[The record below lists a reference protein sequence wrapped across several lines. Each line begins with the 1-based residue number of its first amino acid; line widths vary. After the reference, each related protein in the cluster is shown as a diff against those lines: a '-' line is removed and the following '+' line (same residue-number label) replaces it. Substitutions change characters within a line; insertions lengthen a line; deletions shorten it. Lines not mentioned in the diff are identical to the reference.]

1 MLQKVR
7 VYYSS
12 LQVNRC
18 HHSHNRMIH
27 ILEQSRVDFK
37 LIDCAHSQVD
47 ADVRLL
53 EKDDNIFFPQ
63 VFKYDGALRAWIF
76 KGTLENIIDWNDSK
90 TLQHH
95 LQGEGGINSE
105 AEIQESVAS
114 VPDLSHRKG
123 KNGYLSL
130 IQASAKPD
138 EGCDD
143 ISKLAN
149 DGCILSHVRND
160 ADLHEHPTEHD
171 RVVANYRELTA
182 KYSSLEHAHK
192 QETGRLEYV
201 IAKLTT
207 TNQELSAQQKLLHEK
222 NVFQDKLR
230 LDSLRTK
237 VSELEKKVVELERR
251 VVELE
256 TTVEQQDNEIKTYD
270 NLAEEAIVLHAR
282 TKHQDAHIAE
292 LVSRL
297 QQMTQD
303 NATQEQAHATDLIAQ
318 LKDQRDQDTDVVDAM
333 CASHASEV
341 ASLSA
346 QIMRLEIQVS
356 DSHRL
361 IRELQQSLVDKKN
374 TESCMQMRMDE
385 QDATIRLQAEN
396 GRQRASDTSPRADE
410 QESKRQFIQLCRLQ
424 NEKERILITQLTA
437 NCFLP

>member
-1 MLQKVR
+1 MQKVR

-18 HHSHNRMIH
+18 HHSHFRMNH

-37 LIDCAHSQVD
+37 SIDCAHFDV
-47 ADVRLL
+47 DVRLQ
-53 EKDDNIFFPQ
+53 EKDGKIFFPQ
-63 VFKYDGALRAWIF
+63 VWKYDGALHTWKF
-76 KGTLENIIDWNDSK
+76 KATQENIIDWNDSK

-105 AEIQESVAS
+105 AEIPESVAS
-114 VPDLSHRKG
+114 VSELSHRKG
-123 KNGYLSL
+123 KNGYFSL

-138 EGCDD
+138 EVCDD

-149 DGCILSHVRND
+149 AECILSHVRDD

-171 RVVANYRELTA
+171 RDVANYRELTA

-230 LDSLRTK
+230 LESLRTK
-237 VSELEKKVVELERR
+237 VSELEKKVVELEKK

-282 TKHQDAHIAE
+282 TKHQDVHIAE

-303 NATQEQAHATDLIAQ
+303 NATQEQAHATDLITQ

-333 CASHASEV
+333 CASHASEIV
-341 ASLSA
+341 SSSE

-356 DSHRL
+356 ESHRL

-385 QDATIRLQAEN
+385 QDVTIRLHAEN